1 MAPRRLGAHLRSGQS
16 LAYRFA
22 SSRLP
27 QIRALHEGTQSGIV
41 ACNAKISAFPP
52 EIARIDARLETFP
65 PMFKRD
71 FFPPSLILSLV

>member
-1 MAPRRLGAHLRSGQS
+1 

-22 SSRLP
+22 YYRLP

-65 PMFKRD
+65 PMFGKLQAQVRSRCCT
-71 FFPPSLILSLV
+71 PLGCHCSAGRRSLPH